1 MQPPSGGCVLKLRCF
16 ALKDLIKR
24 QPPSG
29 GCVLKLTMKEKY
41 IKNHLQPPSGG
52 CVLKL
57 PVFAVANETGE
68 AATFGWLC
76 VETKKSERC

>member
-1 MQPPSGGCVLKLRCF
+1 M
-16 ALKDLIKR
+16 
-24 QPPSG
+24 
-29 GCVLKLTMKEKY
+29 
-41 IKNHLQPPSGG
+41 QPPSGG